1 MIIGK
6 KEISIPNFG
15 QAQHNIFTSPI
26 NQWPDLVRNYLW
38 EGTFNVGGQ
47 TLPDLTLRC
56 KAITHNQGQNE
67 FTLTFDEFQDMYA
80 TTTLDNI
87 FSNQLNFDFTVNM
100 YDTALKNVIHSK
112 TYKNCIIS
120 RIDEFD
126 LNQESDGK
134 IQVKVH
140 CKY

>member
-15 QAQHNIFTSPI
+15 QATQNIFTAPI
-26 NQWPDLVRNYLW
+26 NQFPDLVKNYLW
-38 EGTFNVGGQ
+38 EGIFNIGGQ

-56 KAITHNQGQNE
+56 KAIAHNQGQNE

-80 TTTLDNI
+80 TTTLNSI
-87 FSNQLNFDFTVNM
+87 FSSQLNFDFTIKM
-100 YDTALKNVIHSK
+100 FDTALKNVIYSK

-134 IQVKVH
+134 IQIKVH

>member
-1 MIIGK
+1 MITGRK
-6 KEISIPNFG
+6 DISINAVGNGPI
-15 QAQHNIFTSPI
+15 IFTKPI
-26 NQWPDLVRNYLW
+26 SQLPDLVKNYLW
-38 EGTFNVGGQ
+38 QGYFNVGGQ

-80 TTTLDNI
+80 TTTLNTI

-100 YDTALKNVIHSK
+100 YDTALKNVIYSK
-112 TYKNCIIS
+112 IYKNCIIS

-126 LNQESDGK
+126 LNQESDEK
-134 IQVKVH
+134 IQVKVY